1 MRLPIPFLLYTTAL
15 GLFAWAGWTV
25 YGSLDLWK
33 VETRTAAT
41 NKGRD
46 DAVKLMARGKGKGPA
61 VGDWNYGASN
71 WWPQLKQINLIGKL
85 PVVKPKPGSDGG
97 EDPPG
102 PPEVD
107 QTPLEDIFELVSLV
121 YDSKGDGTGANS
133 HVIIRY
139 KDEAGVEP
147 PEWWVRENTAPTA
160 SARGAGGP
168 RDLMAAPATAKT
180 KRNGARGLNN
190 RGINNRGNRNTNR
203 ARNMQQ
209 ATQMPSTSFT
219 GRAMLQKLWVDAGG
233 NVRRSSKLWG
243 KYSHIELVRVD
254 PSAESA
260 YFKRPQPKGNGDKS
274 AEGGAEG
281 DDAAKSKGEQL
292 FKTTTDI
299 SQDVMRA
306 IRQLQGREGEGDKG
320 GAKKPSGQSRWRD
333 VETTTRF
340 GNEFHIGRKDER
352 SFRNTDDF
360 FANVYVD
367 TYVSK
372 TTDRRGLSV
381 RNIKPAIAQAYGV
394 QTGDVLISV
403 NNRKVSSKAQA
414 VNMVKGDYKRGVRS
428 FTTEWLSNGQK
439 VTRVY
444 QAPTKK

>member
-1 MRLPIPFLLYTTAL
+1 MRLPIPFVLYTAAL

-46 DAVKLMARGKGKGPA
+46 DAVKLLARGKGRGPS

-71 WWPQLKQINLIGKL
+71 WWPQLKQVNLIGKL
-85 PVVKPKPGSDGG
+85 PERKPTQAEIDEGKKPIEPVVDL
-97 EDPPG
+97 
-102 PPEVD
+102 
-107 QTPLEDIFELVSLV
+107 TPLEDIFELVSLV

-139 KDEAGVEP
+139 KTEAGVEP
-147 PEWWVRENTAPTA
+147 PEWWVRENTPPTPVV
-160 SARGAGGP
+160 RTAGGP

-180 KRNGARGLNN
+180 KRNGSRGLGN
-190 RGINNRGNRNTNR
+190 RGARNINRGKRGANL
-203 ARNMQQ
+203 QQ
-209 ATQMPSTSFT
+209 PTQMPSTSFT
-219 GRAMLQKLWVDAGG
+219 GGEILQKLWVDAGG
-233 NVRRSSKLWG
+233 DVRRSSKLWG
-243 KYSHIELVRVD
+243 KYSHIQLVRVD

-260 YFKRPQPKGNGDKS
+260 YFTRPQPKRKGDKPT
-274 AEGGAEG
+274 EGE
-281 DDAAKSKGEQL
+281 DAAESKGEQL

-306 IRQLQGREGEGDKG
+306 ILKLQGREGETDKNR
-320 GAKKPSGQSRWRD
+320 AKTPSNQNRWRD

-372 TTDRRGLSV
+372 SSKLRGLSV
-381 RNIKPAIAQAYGV
+381 RNIKPQIAQAYGV

-428 FTTEWLSNGQK
+428 FTTTWQIGRAH
-439 VTRVY
+439 V
-444 QAPTKK
+444 